1 MISAICTPGSLIQ
14 CNPAGLEQSRIYT
27 IGGNFTSEELQL
39 WYYQINKIQLHNG
52 RCFAASV
59 YTMKPV

>member
-1 MISAICTPGSLIQ
+1 MGSLIQ
-14 CNPAGLEQSRIYT
+14 CNPAGLEQSRIY

-39 WYYQINKIQLHNG
+39 WYYQIIKIQLHNG